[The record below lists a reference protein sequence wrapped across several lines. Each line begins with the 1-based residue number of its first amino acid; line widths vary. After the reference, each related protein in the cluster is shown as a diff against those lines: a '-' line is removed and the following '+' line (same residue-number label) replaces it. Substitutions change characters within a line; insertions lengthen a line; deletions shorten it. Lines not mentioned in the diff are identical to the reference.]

1 MIVTFAFLHHLAA
14 FTLVACVAVEFI
26 LIGQQLTLASAKK
39 LIAVDRVL
47 GIAATA
53 LLVVGLLRVFYFEKG
68 AAYYFANHAFL
79 GKFTLFVI
87 AALVS
92 AIPTIE
98 FLKWRKAVAAG
109 QVPSPDAKK
118 LRILKMAIHGELLAI
133 VLILAFA
140 AIMAKGGFV

>member
-14 FTLVACVAVEFI
+14 FALVACLAVQFI
-26 LIGQQLTLASAKK
+26 LIGQPLTLASARK
-39 LIAVDRVL
+39 LMAVDRVL
-47 GIAATA
+47 GISAVA
-53 LLVVGLLRVFYFEKG
+53 LLIVGLSRVFYFEKG
-68 AAYYFANHAFL
+68 AAYYFSSHAFL
-79 GKFTLFVI
+79 AKFTLFVV

-98 FLKWRKAVAAG
+98 FLKWRKDVAAG
-109 QVPSPDAKK
+109 QVPQPDAKK
-118 LRILKMAIHGELLAI
+118 LRVLKMAIHWELFAI

>member
-14 FTLVACVAVEFI
+14 FTLVACVAIEFI

-47 GIAATA
+47 GIAATT
-53 LLVVGLLRVFYFEKG
+53 LLIVGLMRVYYFEKG
-68 AAYYFANHAFL
+68 ADYYFSNHAFM
-79 GKFTLFVI
+79 GKFTLFVV
-87 AALVS
+87 AALIS

-98 FLKWRKAVAAG
+98 FVKWRRAVAAG
-109 QVPSPDAKK
+109 EVPTPDAKK
-118 LRILKMAIHGELLAI
+118 LRVLKMAIHGELLAI

-140 AIMAKGGFV
+140 AIMAKGGWV